1 MGQKGQVTNLSPRA
15 GGKVTGRSPRATNI
29 SSFYDGHNGS
39 RQPGAW
45 PSLLRLAWEQ
55 RQGYTQP
62 YPHAV
67 DNVESRG
74 ARASQYTS

>member
-1 MGQKGQVTNLSPRA
+1 MGQKGQVKKLAQANEVRS
-15 GGKVTGRSPRATNI
+15 GRSPRATNI

-45 PSLLRLAWEQ
+45 PSLLRLAWETHSGQ
-55 RQGYTQP
+55 TQP

-74 ARASQYTS
+74 SRASQYTS